1 MPRRHR
7 QALPPY
13 EPEPAAPALC
23 ALCGRPLAGVV
34 NKHHL
39 LPISQGGAG
48 TQTVLMHKI
57 CHDKIHSI
65 LSEAELRRHYQ
76 TPEALRAHPEL
87 DAFLRWVA
95 KRPPEFYDR
104 TRRAKR

>member
-7 QALPPY
+7 QAAQAY
-13 EPEPAAPALC
+13 GPEPAAPAVC

-39 LPISQGGAG
+39 LPVSQGGAG
-48 TQTVLMHKI
+48 TTTVEMHKI
-57 CHDKIHSI
+57 CHDKIHS
-65 LSEAELRRHYQ
+65 LLTEAELRRHYQ
-76 TPEALRAHPEL
+76 TPEALRAHPGL
-87 DAFLRWVA
+87 AAVIAWVR